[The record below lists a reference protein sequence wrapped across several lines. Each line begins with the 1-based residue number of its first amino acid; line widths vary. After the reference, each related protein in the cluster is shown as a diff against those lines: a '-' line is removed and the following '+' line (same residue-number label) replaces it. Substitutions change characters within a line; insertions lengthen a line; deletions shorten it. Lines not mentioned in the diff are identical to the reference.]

1 MYGKSILKRFVMLA
15 VAMVTTIALLAT
27 SALATEPEGSQ
38 VAITGGS
45 LSGGDISFTNFTAVE
60 LDGTKKTTTATWTIG
75 DVVDARGT
83 GAGWNTTLQL
93 TQFKEWL
100 VDVYVTDGRTLAT
113 GSVTVTTA
121 PSLTEVDET
130 SSLASD
136 ITVIAVETALDTMAP
151 VKLLISDSDEGMGSY
166 TVTDMTVTLNL
177 PASVHAGT
185 YKTDATVALVTGP

>member
-1 MYGKSILKRFVMLA
+1 
-15 VAMVTTIALLAT
+15 
-27 SALATEPEGSQ
+27 
-38 VAITGGS
+38 
-45 LSGGDISFTNFTAVE
+45 
-60 LDGTKKTTTATWTIG
+60 
-75 DVVDARGT
+75 
-83 GAGWNTTLQL
+83 
-93 TQFKEWL
+93 
-100 VDVYVTDGRTLAT
+100 
-113 GSVTVTTA
+113 VTVTTA